1 MKKIIIIFTITLA
14 VISTTYAQEV
24 VTETT
29 EEVTASSTQEPIVVQ
44 EKNPLSKR
52 LFFGFRGGL
61 NVSTFFFQKCMAL

>member
-44 EKNPLSKR
+44 
-52 LFFGFRGGL
+52 
-61 NVSTFFFQKCMAL
+61 